1 MRLKRFCLI
10 TKKGENY
17 LGDNM
22 NIVILD
28 YKTLGEDL
36 DLSGAEKFGTVIK
49 YPTSTQEE
57 AKERVREADVII
69 VNKVKMNEDVLK
81 NAPNL
86 KLICETATGYDN
98 IDLSY
103 CNTRGIKVA
112 NTPAYSTSCVAQVTV
127 SMALS
132 LMTHLNEYR
141 NFVHNGSYQ
150 KSVSANML
158 EPIYHE
164 VEGLTWGIIGFGNI
178 GRKVATVAEALGCKI
193 LVNKR
198 QPVSDFQCVDL
209 ETILK
214 KSDIISIHCP
224 LSNETRG
231 MIGKEQLEMMKK
243 SAIII
248 NVARGAIWD
257 EDAVA
262 DAILDATIGGMAC
275 DVFSQ
280 EPLPKEHPFNKI
292 LDKENVILTPHM
304 AWGSYESRTR
314 CFNTV
319 LSNIEAFL
327 DGREQNLVK

>member
-1 MRLKRFCLI
+1 
-10 TKKGENY
+10 
-17 LGDNM
+17 M

-28 YKTLGEDL
+28 YKTLGDDL

-57 AKERVREADVII
+57 ARVRVADADVII

-98 IDLSY
+98 IDIAY
-103 CNTRGIKVA
+103 CNSRGIKVA

-127 SMALS
+127 SMACS
-132 LMTHLNEYR
+132 LLTHLNEYR

-164 VEGLTWGIIGFGNI
+164 FEGLTWGIIGFGNI
-178 GRKVATVAEALGCKI
+178 GKRVGLVASALGCKL

-198 QPVSDFQCVDL
+198 TPIEGYECVDL

-214 KSDIISIHCP
+214 NSDIISIHCP
-224 LSNETRG
+224 LTDKTRG
-231 MIGKEQLEMMKK
+231 LIGKKELEMMKK

-257 EDAVA
+257 EGAVA
-262 DAILDATIGGMAC
+262 DAILDGTIGGMAC
-275 DVFSQ
+275 DVFLE
-280 EPLPKEHPFNKI
+280 EPQPNEHPYNKI

-304 AWGSYESRTR
+304 AWGSFESRTR

-319 LSNIEAFL
+319 LSNIEAHL

>member
-1 MRLKRFCLI
+1 
-10 TKKGENY
+10 
-17 LGDNM
+17 M

-28 YKTLGEDL
+28 YKTLGDDL
-36 DLSGAEKFGTVIK
+36 DLSGAEKFGKVIK

-69 VNKVKMNEDVLK
+69 VNKVKMTEDVVK

-103 CNTRGIKVA
+103 CQSRGIKVA

-132 LMTHLNEYR
+132 HMTHLNEYR

-164 VEGLTWGIIGFGNI
+164 VKGLTWGIIGFGNI
-178 GRKVATVAEALGCKI
+178 GRKVASVAEALGCKI

-198 QPVSDFQCVDL
+198 HPVSDFHCVDL

-262 DAILDATIGGMAC
+262 NAILNGTIGGMAC

-280 EPLPKEHPFNKI
+280 EPLPKKHPFNKI

-304 AWGSYESRTR
+304 AWGSFESRTR

-319 LSNIEAFL
+319 LSNIEAYL

>member
-1 MRLKRFCLI
+1 
-10 TKKGENY
+10 
-17 LGDNM
+17 M

-28 YKTLGEDL
+28 YKTLGDDL

-49 YPTSTQEE
+49 YPSSTQDE
-57 AKERVREADVII
+57 AKERVRDADIII
-69 VNKVKMNEDVLK
+69 VNKVKMTEDVVK

-98 IDLSY
+98 IDIAY
-103 CNTRGIKVA
+103 CTSRGIKVA

-127 SMALS
+127 SMACS
-132 LMTHLNEYR
+132 LITHLNEYR
-141 NFVHNGSYQ
+141 QFVHNGQYQ
-150 KSVSANML
+150 KSISANRL

-164 VEGLTWGIIGFGNI
+164 LEGMTWGIIGFGNI
-178 GRKVATVAEALGCKI
+178 GRKVATVAKALGCNI

-198 QPVSDFQCVDL
+198 TPVSDFKRVDL

-214 KSDIISIHCP
+214 NSDIISIHCP

-231 MIGKEQLEMMKK
+231 MIGKKELDMMKGN
-243 SAIII
+243 AVII

-257 EDAVA
+257 EGAVA
-262 DAILDATIGGMAC
+262 DAILDGTIGGMAC

-280 EPLPKEHPFNKI
+280 EPLPSEHPFNKI

-304 AWGSYESRTR
+304 AWGSFESRTR

-327 DGREQNLVK
+327 DGREQNLVR

>member
-1 MRLKRFCLI
+1 MNYQTIKQ
-10 TKKGENY
+10 ESNY
-17 LGDNM
+17 LKEVNM

-28 YKTLGEDL
+28 YKTLGSDL
-36 DLSGAEKFGTVIK
+36 DLSSAEKFGTVIK
-49 YPTSTQEE
+49 YPTSTQDE
-57 AKERVREADVII
+57 ARERVKNADIII
-69 VNKVKMNEDVLK
+69 VNKVKMTEDVVK

-98 IDLSY
+98 IDIAY
-103 CNTRGIKVA
+103 CSSRGIKVA
-112 NTPAYSTSCVAQVTV
+112 NTPAYSTSCVAQVTI
-127 SMALS
+127 SMACS

-141 NFVHNGSYQ
+141 SFVHDGSYQ
-150 KSVSANML
+150 KSISANML

-164 VEGLTWGIIGFGNI
+164 LEGLTWGIIGFGNI
-178 GRKVATVAEALGCKI
+178 GRKVATVAEALGCNI

-198 QPVSDFQCVDL
+198 TPVSDFKCVDL

-214 KSDIISIHCP
+214 KSDVLSIHCP

-231 MIGKEQLEMMKK
+231 MIGKKELAMMKK

-257 EDAVA
+257 EGAVA
-262 DAILDATIGGMAC
+262 NAILDGTIGGMAC
-275 DVFSQ
+275 DVFSV
-280 EPLPKEHPFNKI
+280 EPLPKKHPFNKI

-304 AWGSYESRTR
+304 AWGSFESRTR

-327 DGREQNLVK
+327 EGREQNLIK